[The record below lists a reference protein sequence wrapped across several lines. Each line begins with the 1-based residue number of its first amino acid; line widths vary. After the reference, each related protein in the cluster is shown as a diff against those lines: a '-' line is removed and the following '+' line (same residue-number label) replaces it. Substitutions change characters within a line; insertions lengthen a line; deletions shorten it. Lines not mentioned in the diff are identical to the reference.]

1 MLKTKL
7 TLLILTISLLGYS
20 QSIRRSVLASIGYIE
35 GSGNFNIHATVGQPI
50 AGTLHSN
57 SNYLRQGFQQPL
69 LKTSGINVIDEENTS
84 FYVYPNPFS
93 EEAFLEYLSD
103 DSYVVTI
110 YDSRGKKVQ
119 EIKGNGAQTTTI
131 YRNSLAPGVYFVYLE
146 ENGDILGRE
155 KLIVTD

>member
-1 MLKTKL
+1 MKTKL

-20 QSIRRSVLASIGYIE
+20 QSIRRSVLASVGYIE

-50 AGTLHSN
+50 AGTLQSN

-69 LKTSGINVIDEENTS
+69 LKTSGVNIIEEQNTS
-84 FYVYPNPFS
+84 FSVYPNPFS
-93 EEAFLEYLSD
+93 EQAFLEYLSD
-103 DSYVVTI
+103 DSYLVTI

-119 EIKGNGAQTTTI
+119 EIKGNGAETTTI

-155 KLIVTD
+155 KLFITD

>member
-1 MLKTKL
+1 MKTKL

-20 QSIRRSVLASIGYIE
+20 QSIRRSVLASVGYIE

-50 AGTLHSN
+50 AGTLQSN

-69 LKTSGINVIDEENTS
+69 VKTSGVNIIEEENTS
-84 FYVYPNPFS
+84 FSVYPNPFS
-93 EEAFLEYLSD
+93 DQAFLEYLSD
-103 DSYVVTI
+103 DSYLVTI
-110 YDSRGKKVQ
+110 YDAKGKKVQ
-119 EIKGNGAQTTTI
+119 EIKRNGAETTTI

-155 KLIVTD
+155 KLVITD

>member
-1 MLKTKL
+1 MKTKL

-20 QSIRRSVLASIGYIE
+20 QSIRRSVLASVGYIE
-35 GSGNFNIHATVGQPI
+35 GSGIFNIHATVAQPI
-50 AGTLHSN
+50 AGTLQSN

-69 LKTSGINVIDEENTS
+69 LKISGVNIIEEENTS

-93 EEAFLEYLSD
+93 EQAFLEYLSD
-103 DSYVVTI
+103 DSYLVTI
-110 YDSRGKKVQ
+110 CDSRGKKVQ
-119 EIKGNGAQTTTI
+119 EIKGNGAETTTI

-155 KLIVTD
+155 KLIITD

>member
-1 MLKTKL
+1 MKTKL

-20 QSIRRSVLASIGYIE
+20 QSIRRSVLASVGYIE

-50 AGTLHSN
+50 AGTLQSN

-69 LKTSGINVIDEENTS
+69 VKTSGVNIVEEENTS
-84 FYVYPNPFS
+84 FSVYPNPFS
-93 EEAFLEYLSD
+93 DQAFLEYLSE
-103 DSYVVTI
+103 DSYLVTI
-110 YDSRGKKVQ
+110 YDIKGKKVQ
-119 EIKGNGAQTTTI
+119 EIKGNGAETTTI

>member
-1 MLKTKL
+1 MKTKL
-7 TLLILTISLLGYS
+7 TLLILIISLLGYS
-20 QSIRRSVLASIGYIE
+20 QSIRRSVLASVGYIE

-50 AGTLHSN
+50 AGTLQSN

-69 LKTSGINVIDEENTS
+69 VKTSGVNIIEEQNTS
-84 FYVYPNPFS
+84 FSVYPNPFS
-93 EEAFLEYLSD
+93 EQAFLEYLSD
-103 DSYVVTI
+103 DSYIVTI
-110 YDSRGKKVQ
+110 YDAKGKKVQ
-119 EIKGNGAQTTTI
+119 EIKGNGAETTTI